1 MNAPIFIVH
10 SLDFKFPVTTA
21 TRSCHFH
28 QKNLFHNTG
37 RTSYLGNTHRG
48 REFARPENSL
58 MMKLGCGAIGRCFR
72 VHGKLLEQRMRLVKV
87 KHPSNLGISIS
98 SSFRKRSSR

>member
-1 MNAPIFIVH
+1 MSAPIFIVH
-10 SLDFKFPVTTA
+10 LLDFKFPVTTA

-37 RTSYLGNTHRG
+37 RTSYLGITHRG
-48 REFARPENSL
+48 GSSLALKKSL
-58 MMKLGCGAIGRCFR
+58 MMKLDYGAIGRCFR

-87 KHPSNLGISIS
+87 KHPSKLGISMS
-98 SSFRKRSSR
+98 SSFRKRPSR